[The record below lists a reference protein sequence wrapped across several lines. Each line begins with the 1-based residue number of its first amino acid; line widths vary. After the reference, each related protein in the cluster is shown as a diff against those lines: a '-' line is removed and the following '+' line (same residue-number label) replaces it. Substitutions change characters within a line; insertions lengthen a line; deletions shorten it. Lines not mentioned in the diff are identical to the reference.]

1 MITVPKVGVDDIQI
15 YYEAKGEGFPL
26 VMIQGLSYSLDGWDP
41 RLIEGL
47 SKMFKL
53 VLFDNRGAGRT
64 GVSDR
69 EYSMKLFADD
79 TAGLMDALGI
89 SKAHILG
96 VSMGGMVAQELVL
109 NYPERVA
116 KLVLCSTGSQWCF
129 SQEASRILDAMTELS
144 QEELTKMILSL
155 KFASDFPSDF
165 VRKKPSVV
173 ILFASD
179 FVKEHPDLVDL
190 LILRAAKHPISKEG
204 WIRQLDAIRGFNTQG
219 RLHKIRVPTLVLHG
233 RKDVEIPPENGSVLA
248 KAIPNAKLV
257 YLEKSAHCLAEEMRE
272 VINVLSEFLD

>member
-1 MITVPKVGVDDIQI
+1 VITVPKVGVDDIQI
-15 YYEAKGEGFPL
+15 YYEVKGEGFPL

-155 KFASDFPSDF
+155 KFASDF
-165 VRKKPSVV
+165 
-173 ILFASD
+173 
-179 FVKEHPDLVDL
+179 VKEHPDLVDL